1 MPRDRANIRIDM
13 WNDDDWRGLTGN
25 AQGLYQK
32 LLTHPT
38 LTYCGVADWRPGRLA
53 RLTKGMTAQDII
65 DGAKELQTAA
75 FAYVDE
81 ETEEIF
87 LRSFVRHD
95 GLLKHPRLSI
105 SMANDFAA
113 VASPKVRGFFVW
125 ELKKM
130 HAEQPDLKLWSDRR
144 LQTIL
149 KGRSE
154 DMKEFCRTSCQDEV
168 TGLGQGLAKGFA
180 KELAND
186 SARDMPNAM
195 ASDMPSDSMPT
206 TTATTTSSK
215 EDTSSSE
222 IADALSRPDVE
233 ELLDL
238 LKARVVGN
246 DFKAPSRTKKNW
258 DAARLLL
265 DRDGYTTEQV
275 AWVIDWATSDEFWR
289 PNIRSMSKLREKF
302 DQLKAQAMRG
312 QSPTAGR
319 TGEIDPDRIL
329 GADYWTPG
337 TPPEGLSLEEQMA
350 WAKDERA
357 RHEEERKAEAMRR
370 VQSV

>member
-1 MPRDRANIRIDM
+1 MPRDRANIRVDM

-53 RLTKGMTAQDII
+53 KLTKGMTAQDVI
-65 DGAKELQTAA
+65 DGANELQTAA
-75 FAYVDE
+75 FVYVDE

-130 HAEQPDLKLWSDRR
+130 HAEHPDLKLWSDRR
-144 LQTIL
+144 VQTIL

-154 DMKEFCRTSCQDEV
+154 DMKEFCRSSSQDEV
-168 TGLGQGLAKGFA
+168 KGLDQGLAKGFGMNDPNG
-180 KELAND
+180 LAN
-186 SARDMPNAM
+186 PM
-195 ASDMPSDSMPT
+195 AKVLPCDSMPT

-222 IADALSRPDVE
+222 LADAISRPDVE
-233 ELLDL
+233 ELLDRL
-238 LKARVVGN
+238 EARVVAN
-246 DFKAPSRTKKNW
+246 EFKAPVRTKKNR

-265 DRDGYTTEQV
+265 DRDGYGPEQV
-275 AWVIDWATSDEFWR
+275 AWIIDWATNDEFWR

-302 DQLKAQAMRG
+302 EQLKAQAQRNQPQVPG
-312 QSPTAGR
+312 PETA
-319 TGEIDPDRIL
+319 IDPDKIL
-329 GADYWTPG
+329 GADYWSPG
-337 TPPEGLSLEEQMA
+337 TPPDDLDLAGQLA
-350 WAKDERA
+350 WAKEQRA
-357 RHEEERKAEAMRR
+357 LHQEERREEALRR
-370 VQSV
+370 LQNV

>member
-1 MPRDRANIRIDM
+1 MPRDRANIRVDM

-53 RLTKGMTAQDII
+53 KLTKGMTAQDVI
-65 DGAKELQTAA
+65 DGAVELQAAA
-75 FAYVDE
+75 FTYVDE

-144 LQTIL
+144 VQTIL

-154 DMKEFCRTSCQDEV
+154 DMKEFCRASCQGDGKALGK
-168 TGLGQGLAKGFA
+168 GLGMNDSNGLANPIA
-180 KELAND
+180 EA
-186 SARDMPNAM
+186 MPC
-195 ASDMPSDSMPT
+195 DSMST

-222 IADALSRPDVE
+222 IADAISRPDVE
-233 ELLDL
+233 KLLNQL
-238 LKARVVGN
+238 EARVIAN
-246 DFKAPSRTKKNW
+246 EFKPPVRTKKNR

-265 DRDGYTTEQV
+265 DRDGYTPEQV
-275 AWVIDWATSDEFWR
+275 AWIIDWATNDEFWR
-289 PNIRSMSKLREKF
+289 PNIRSMSKLRDKF
-302 DQLKAQAMRG
+302 EQLKAQAMRN
-312 QSPTAGR
+312 QSQLPGPETV
-319 TGEIDPDRIL
+319 IDPDKVL
-329 GADYWTPG
+329 GADYWSPG
-337 TPPEGLSLEEQMA
+337 TPPEGLDLGGQVA
-350 WAKDERA
+350 WAKEQRA
-357 RHEEERKAEAMRR
+357 KHQEERREEALRR
-370 VQSV
+370 LQHARD

>member
-1 MPRDRANIRIDM
+1 MDM

-25 AQGLYQK
+25 AQGLYLK

-53 RLTKGMTAQDII
+53 KLTMSMTAQDVIE
-65 DGAKELQTAA
+65 GAKELQAAA

-105 SMANDFAA
+105 SMAKDFAA
-113 VASPKVRGFFVW
+113 VASPRVRGFFVW

-130 HAEQPDLKLWSDRR
+130 FSEEPELKLWSDRR

-154 DMKEFCRTSCQDEV
+154 DMKEFCRTSCQGEV
-168 TGLGQGLAKGFA
+168 KGLGQGLAQGFA
-180 KELAND
+180 MDDPKGLAN
-186 SARDMPNAM
+186 PM
-195 ASDMPSDSMPT
+195 AKVLPCDSMPT

-222 IADALSRPDVE
+222 IADAIFRPDVE
-233 ELLDL
+233 ALLGRL
-238 LKARVVGN
+238 EARVQENG
-246 DFKAPSRTKKNW
+246 FRAPARTKKNQ

-265 DRDGYTTEQV
+265 DRDRYTVEDIT
-275 AWVIDWATSDEFWR
+275 AIIDWATSNEFWR
-289 PNIRSMSKLREKF
+289 TNIRSMSKLREKIET
-302 DQLKAQAMRG
+302 LKAQATRTQP
-312 QSPTAGR
+312 QSVRADTPV
-319 TGEIDPDRIL
+319 DPNKVL

-337 TPPEGLSLEEQMA
+337 TPPEGLSVDQEVL
-350 WAKDERA
+350 WAKEQRA
-357 RHEEERKAEAMRR
+357 RHQEERVAEAKRR
-370 VQSV
+370 LQRV